1 MKQNEIKE
9 LATADLA
16 QKINELEATLG
27 NLKLTH
33 KIAPI
38 ENPFKIRETRRT
50 VARLYTELRKRELD
64 AVTE

>member
-9 LATADLA
+9 LATADLT
-16 QKINELEATLG
+16 QKISELEATLG

-33 KIAPI
+33 RIAPI

-50 VARLYTELRKRELD
+50 IARLYTELRKRELSEI
-64 AVTE
+64 AE